1 MTARS
6 IRYRFNETNNIWP
19 GFVDVLATLL
29 IVIIFVLMVFTVS
42 QIYLSDAIS
51 GRDKALENLRSQ
63 ISKLSKILVIET
75 KEKQQALSSLK
86 QTQDNLIQ
94 TESDLKTQ
102 EMFSQDLQSDIAK
115 KESELFVQDQNI
127 LALSDQIKELL
138 VELRIVA
145 KALETYEGVEIAS
158 LNIDGLG
165 ERINKALAT
174 RIDQLNQLNEDLD
187 EVNIALARSET
198 NLQKKIDALDI
209 ANTELAFNKTELENK
224 IDALDIAN
232 TELAFNKTELENKI
246 DALDIANTEL
256 AFNKT
261 ELENKIDA
269 LDIANTEL
277 AFNKTELEN
286 KIDALDIANTELA
299 FNKTELENKID
310 ALDIANTELAFNK
323 TELENKIDALDIANT
338 ELAFNKTE
346 LEKTIKELN
355 NLNSNLMSINE
366 SLGLGDADL
375 LEQLAAIQKKN
386 DELVSLNDL
395 LKDSQKETEQA
406 LQIIERVNEELVLKD
421 EALQEQIMQYQEITK
436 DLLAINDSLGL
447 EDASLIEQLETI
459 RSKNKKL
466 AELNLNLVEK
476 DNAIFSLR
484 GKILELNNVLALSEE
499 KQLTQQ
505 SQIAE
510 LSQSLNLL
518 KEEKT
523 TIKEK
528 STASIKE
535 MEMRSAETLK
545 QVAFLTEEIEALKN
559 EITLLNAALEY
570 SEQTLLTK
578 ELKIEVLG
586 ERLNKALTSKVF
598 ELQKYRS
605 EFFGKLQLILG
616 DRKDIKIVGDRFIFE
631 SELLF
636 DSASANLQSVGMEK
650 LKQIGLTLMDSTKN
664 IPDDIDWIIQVEGHT
679 DKRPIKT
686 AQYPSNW
693 ELSTARANSVLNLL
707 LDLGFAPNRLS
718 AAGYGEF
725 YPLTDGDSYED
736 LQQNRRIELKLT
748 SR

>member
-1 MTARS
+1 MSARS
-6 IRYRFNETNNIWP
+6 IRYRLNETNNIWP

-29 IVIIFVLMVFTVS
+29 IVIIFVLMIFTVS

-63 ISKLSKILVIET
+63 INELSKILVIEK
-75 KEKQQALSSLK
+75 KEKQQVLTSLE
-86 QTQDNLIQ
+86 QTQDQLAQ
-94 TESDLKTQ
+94 TESDLRTQ
-102 EMFSQDLQSDIAK
+102 EMYSQGLQSDIAK
-115 KESELFVQDQNI
+115 KESELFIQDQNI

-145 KALETYEGVEIAS
+145 KALETYEGAEIAS
-158 LNIDGLG
+158 LNTEGLG

-187 EVNIALARSET
+187 EVNIALAQSET
-198 NLQKKIDALDI
+198 NLQNKINDLDI
-209 ANTELAFNKTELENK
+209 ANTELALNKTELENK
-224 IDALDIAN
+224 I
-232 TELAFNKTELENKI
+232 E
-246 DALDIANTEL
+246 
-256 AFNKT
+256 
-261 ELENKIDA
+261 
-269 LDIANTEL
+269 
-277 AFNKTELEN
+277 
-286 KIDALDIANTELA
+286 
-299 FNKTELENKID
+299 
-310 ALDIANTELAFNK
+310 
-323 TELENKIDALDIANT
+323 
-338 ELAFNKTE
+338 
-346 LEKTIKELN
+346 ELN

-375 LEQLAAIQKKN
+375 VEQLAAIQKKN
-386 DELVSLNDL
+386 DELVSLNAL
-395 LKDSQKETEQA
+395 LQDSQRETEQA
-406 LQIIERVNEELVLKD
+406 LKIIEQVNEELVLKD
-421 EALQEQIMQYQEITK
+421 EALQEQIVQYQEITK

-447 EDASLIEQLETI
+447 EDASLIEQLEAI
-459 RSKNKKL
+459 RSKNEKL

-484 GKILELNNVLALSEE
+484 GKILELNNILSLSEE

-523 TIKEK
+523 TIQEE

-535 MEMRSAETLK
+535 MKMRSTETLK
-545 QVAFLTEEIEALKN
+545 QVAFLTEEIGALKN
-559 EITLLNAALEY
+559 EIILLNAALEY

-636 DSASANLQSVGMEK
+636 DSASANLQSAGTEK
-650 LKQIGLTLMDSTKN
+650 LKQIGLTLMDTTQD
-664 IPDDIDWIIQVEGHT
+664 IPADIDWIIQVEGHT
-679 DKRPIKT
+679 DKRSIKT
-686 AQYPSNW
+686 VQYPSNW
-693 ELSTARANSVLNLL
+693 ELSTARANSVLKLL
-707 LDLGFAPNRLS
+707 LDLGFAPHRLS

-725 YPLTDGDSYED
+725 YPLSDGDSDED

>member
-1 MTARS
+1 MSARS
-6 IRYRFNETNNIWP
+6 RRYRLNETNNIWP

-29 IVIIFVLMVFTVS
+29 IVIIFVLMIFTVS

-63 ISKLSKILVIET
+63 INELSKILVIEK
-75 KEKQQALSSLK
+75 KEKQQVLTSLE
-86 QTQDNLIQ
+86 QTQDQLAQ
-94 TESDLKTQ
+94 TESDLRTQ
-102 EMFSQDLQSDIAK
+102 EMYSQGLQSDIAK
-115 KESELFVQDQNI
+115 KESELFIQDQNI

-145 KALETYEGVEIAS
+145 KALETYEGAEIAS
-158 LNIDGLG
+158 LNTEGLG

-187 EVNIALARSET
+187 EVNIALAQSET
-198 NLQKKIDALDI
+198 NLQNKINDLDI
-209 ANTELAFNKTELENK
+209 ANTELALNKTELENK
-224 IDALDIAN
+224 INDLDIAN
-232 TELAFNKTELENKI
+232 TELALNKTELENKI
-246 DALDIANTEL
+246 E
-256 AFNKT
+256 
-261 ELENKIDA
+261 
-269 LDIANTEL
+269 
-277 AFNKTELEN
+277 
-286 KIDALDIANTELA
+286 
-299 FNKTELENKID
+299 
-310 ALDIANTELAFNK
+310 
-323 TELENKIDALDIANT
+323 
-338 ELAFNKTE
+338 
-346 LEKTIKELN
+346 ELN

-366 SLGLGDADL
+366 SLGLGDVVDL
-375 LEQLAAIQKKN
+375 VEQLAAIQKKN
-386 DELVSLNDL
+386 DELVSLNAL
-395 LKDSQKETEQA
+395 LQDSQRETEQA
-406 LQIIERVNEELVLKD
+406 LKIIEQVNEELVLKD
-421 EALQEQIMQYQEITK
+421 EALQEQIVQYQEITK

-447 EDASLIEQLETI
+447 EDASLIEQLEAI
-459 RSKNKKL
+459 RSKNEKL

-484 GKILELNNVLALSEE
+484 GKILELNNILSLSEE

-523 TIKEK
+523 TIQEE

-535 MEMRSAETLK
+535 MKMRSTETLK
-545 QVAFLTEEIEALKN
+545 QVAFLTEEIGALKN
-559 EITLLNAALEY
+559 EIILLNAALEY

-616 DRKDIKIVGDRFIFE
+616 DRKDIKIVGDRFIIE

-636 DSASANLQSVGMEK
+636 DSASANLQSAGMEK
-650 LKQIGLTLMDSTKN
+650 LKQIGLTLMDTTQD
-664 IPDDIDWIIQVEGHT
+664 IPADIDWIIQVEGHT
-679 DKRPIKT
+679 DKRSIKT
-686 AQYPSNW
+686 VQYPSNW
-693 ELSTARANSVLNLL
+693 ELSTARAHSVLKFL
-707 LDLGFAPNRLS
+707 LDLGFAPHRLS

-725 YPLTDGDSYED
+725 YPLSDGDSDED

>member
-1 MTARS
+1 MSARS
-6 IRYRFNETNNIWP
+6 IRYRLNETNNIWP

-29 IVIIFVLMVFTVS
+29 IVIIFVLMIFTVS

-63 ISKLSKILVIET
+63 INELSKILVIEK
-75 KEKQQALSSLK
+75 KEKQQVLTSLE
-86 QTQDNLIQ
+86 QTQDQLAQ
-94 TESDLKTQ
+94 TESDLRTQ
-102 EMFSQDLQSDIAK
+102 EMYSQGLQSDIAK
-115 KESELFVQDQNI
+115 KESELFIQDQNI

-145 KALETYEGVEIAS
+145 KALETYEGAEIAS
-158 LNIDGLG
+158 LNTEGLG

-187 EVNIALARSET
+187 EVNIALAQSET
-198 NLQKKIDALDI
+198 NLQNKINDLDI
-209 ANTELAFNKTELENK
+209 ANTELALNKTELENK
-224 IDALDIAN
+224 I
-232 TELAFNKTELENKI
+232 E
-246 DALDIANTEL
+246 
-256 AFNKT
+256 
-261 ELENKIDA
+261 
-269 LDIANTEL
+269 
-277 AFNKTELEN
+277 
-286 KIDALDIANTELA
+286 
-299 FNKTELENKID
+299 
-310 ALDIANTELAFNK
+310 
-323 TELENKIDALDIANT
+323 
-338 ELAFNKTE
+338 
-346 LEKTIKELN
+346 ELN

-366 SLGLGDADL
+366 SLGLGDVVDL
-375 LEQLAAIQKKN
+375 VEQLAAIQKKN
-386 DELVSLNDL
+386 DELVSLNAL
-395 LKDSQKETEQA
+395 LQDSQKETEQA
-406 LQIIERVNEELVLKD
+406 LKIIEQVNEELVLKD
-421 EALQEQIMQYQEITK
+421 EALQEQIVQYQEITK

-447 EDASLIEQLETI
+447 EDASLIEQLEAI
-459 RSKNKKL
+459 RSKNEKL

-484 GKILELNNVLALSEE
+484 GKILELNNILALSEE

-523 TIKEK
+523 TIQEE

-535 MEMRSAETLK
+535 MKMRSTETLK
-545 QVAFLTEEIEALKN
+545 QVAFLTEEIEVLKN
-559 EITLLNAALEY
+559 EIILLNAALEY

-636 DSASANLQSVGMEK
+636 DSASANLQSAGTEK
-650 LKQIGLTLMDSTKN
+650 LKQIGLTLMDTTQD
-664 IPDDIDWIIQVEGHT
+664 IPADIDWIIQVEGHT
-679 DKRPIKT
+679 DKRSIKT
-686 AQYPSNW
+686 VQYPSNW
-693 ELSTARANSVLNLL
+693 ELSTARANSVLKLL
-707 LDLGFAPNRLS
+707 LDLGFAPHRLS

-725 YPLTDGDSYED
+725 YPLSDGDSDED

>member
-1 MTARS
+1 MSARS
-6 IRYRFNETNNIWP
+6 IRYRLNETNNIWP

-29 IVIIFVLMVFTVS
+29 IVIIFVLMIFTVS

-63 ISKLSKILVIET
+63 INELSKILVIEK
-75 KEKQQALSSLK
+75 KEKQQVLTSLE
-86 QTQDNLIQ
+86 QTQDQLAQ
-94 TESDLKTQ
+94 TESDLRTQ
-102 EMFSQDLQSDIAK
+102 EMYSQGLQSDIAK
-115 KESELFVQDQNI
+115 KESELFIQDQNI

-145 KALETYEGVEIAS
+145 KALETYEGAEIAS
-158 LNIDGLG
+158 LNTEGLG

-187 EVNIALARSET
+187 EVNIALAQSET
-198 NLQKKIDALDI
+198 NLQNKINDLDI
-209 ANTELAFNKTELENK
+209 ANTELALNKTELENK
-224 IDALDIAN
+224 I
-232 TELAFNKTELENKI
+232 E
-246 DALDIANTEL
+246 
-256 AFNKT
+256 
-261 ELENKIDA
+261 
-269 LDIANTEL
+269 
-277 AFNKTELEN
+277 
-286 KIDALDIANTELA
+286 
-299 FNKTELENKID
+299 
-310 ALDIANTELAFNK
+310 
-323 TELENKIDALDIANT
+323 
-338 ELAFNKTE
+338 
-346 LEKTIKELN
+346 ELN

-375 LEQLAAIQKKN
+375 VEQLAAIQKKN
-386 DELVSLNDL
+386 DELVSLNAL
-395 LKDSQKETEQA
+395 LQDSQKETEQA
-406 LQIIERVNEELVLKD
+406 LKIIEQVNEELVLKD
-421 EALQEQIMQYQEITK
+421 EALQEQIVQYQEITK

-447 EDASLIEQLETI
+447 EDASLIEQLEAI
-459 RSKNKKL
+459 RSKNEKL

-484 GKILELNNVLALSEE
+484 GKILELNNILALSEE

-523 TIKEK
+523 TIQEE

-535 MEMRSAETLK
+535 MKMRSTETLK
-545 QVAFLTEEIEALKN
+545 QVAFLTEEIEVLKN
-559 EITLLNAALEY
+559 EIILLNAALEY

-616 DRKDIKIVGDRFIFE
+616 NRKDIKIVGDRFIFE

-636 DSASANLQSVGMEK
+636 DSASANLQSAGMEK
-650 LKQIGLTLMDSTKN
+650 LKQIGLTLMDTTQD
-664 IPDDIDWIIQVEGHT
+664 IPADIDWIIQVEGHT
-679 DKRPIKT
+679 DKRSIKT
-686 AQYPSNW
+686 VQYPSNW
-693 ELSTARANSVLNLL
+693 ELSTARANSVLKLL
-707 LDLGFAPNRLS
+707 LDLGFAPHRLS

-725 YPLTDGDSYED
+725 YPLSDGDSDED